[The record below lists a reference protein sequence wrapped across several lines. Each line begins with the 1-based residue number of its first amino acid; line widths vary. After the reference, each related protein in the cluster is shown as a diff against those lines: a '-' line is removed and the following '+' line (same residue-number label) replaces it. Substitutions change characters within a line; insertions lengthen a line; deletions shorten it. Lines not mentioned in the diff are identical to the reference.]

1 MKIEIA
7 LFEMKDLEVLLYPI
21 CRLISFMGSSRRHET
36 PGSDRKESFFHIA
49 IAVAIYQCLCLLSE
63 PYFSQR
69 DVVKASDNYIYSR
82 LCNGRGT
89 PNLFNGR

>member
-21 CRLISFMGSSRRHET
+21 CRLISFMDFSRRYET
-36 PGSDRKESFFHIA
+36 PGSDRKVFFHIA

-69 DVVKASDNYIYSR
+69 HVVKASDNYIYSG